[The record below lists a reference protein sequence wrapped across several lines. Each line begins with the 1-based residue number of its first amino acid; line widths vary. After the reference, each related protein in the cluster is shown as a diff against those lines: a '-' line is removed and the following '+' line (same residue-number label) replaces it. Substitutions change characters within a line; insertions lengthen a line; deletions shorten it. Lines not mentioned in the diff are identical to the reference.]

1 MNNSRIYIIY
11 DYDEMTGAPINVN
24 LWWRQPPRFFYD
36 SKIVPPDYYAHAKL
50 VLAIAEIN
58 DSGIKKYEFA
68 FLAPNIEI
76 AKYKSKEYIDNTNHG
91 SDKTITNITYLTL
104 DVNG

>member
-1 MNNSRIYIIY
+1 MSSSRIYIVY
-11 DYDEMTGAPINVN
+11 DYNDSGEPININ

-50 VLAIAEIN
+50 VLAVAELN
-58 DSGIKKYEFA
+58 DGEFKKFEFA
-68 FLAPNIEI
+68 FLAPSMEL
-76 AKYKSKEYIDNTNHG
+76 AKYKSKEYTDNTIHS
-91 SDKTITNITYLTL
+91 SDKKITNITYLTL

>member
-1 MNNSRIYIIY
+1 MSSSRIYIVY
-11 DYDEMTGAPINVN
+11 DYNEFGIPVNVN

-36 SKIVPPDYYAHAKL
+36 SKVVPPNYFAHAKL
-50 VLAIAEIN
+50 VLGVVELN
-58 DSGIKKYEFA
+58 DGGIKKHEFA
-68 FLAPNIEI
+68 FLAPNMTE
-76 AKYKSKEYIDNTNHG
+76 AKYKSKEYTDNTTHG